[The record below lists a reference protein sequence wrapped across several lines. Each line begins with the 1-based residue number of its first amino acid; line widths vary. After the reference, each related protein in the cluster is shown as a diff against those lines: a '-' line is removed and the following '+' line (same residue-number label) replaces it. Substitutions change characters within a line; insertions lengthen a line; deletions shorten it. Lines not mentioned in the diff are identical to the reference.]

1 MDLMMSN
8 GVTAE
13 HTDERSI
20 VSNADIHD
28 DETVVAS

>member
-1 MDLMMSN
+1 MDSMVWN
-8 GVTAE
+8 GMTTE

-20 VSNADIHD
+20 VSNTDIHD